1 MSHLYSK
8 PEVSYVRDGLLTSP
22 VERLDGRQSED
33 FRSIEFERGN
43 LLNSSGSCLVRT
55 KGCEWQTSIK
65 LEIAEGAEVSCID
78 TQVDFTSST
87 LNTSRIPE
95 NMSAGMLSNL
105 LRNTITLPIEQFR
118 IIDADEKSKWFR
130 LSISSTLATIDD
142 SSYSNII
149 DTLYLSV
156 FISLL
161 DVRLPHTQPL
171 NYEENQTDSLKI
183 GKQQS
188 KKGIDFELID
198 SHKGGFSL
206 EGLNDIPLSITI
218 NVIKGVHFID
228 ATSLE
233 DSIDDLISVT
243 LMFNQQGQIKGTQ
256 LNGKGEL
263 EYSQLN
269 GVIQTQVVS
278 HVIMPTKTLFSVWS
292 LFDICL
298 LVAGSVTISVSVSW
312 ASPDLLRDL
321 VLNESERKGMCIYI
335 IIVVAYSVF
344 AILRRRAIY
353 LKIFNLLL
361 ITLTLFAIIVDFLVG
376 GIITYYYYTDNHT
389 STIYGFVVI
398 LICLFLA
405 TVCIINERAKED
417 RFRRIDA
424 KRNVNKFAD

>member
-269 GVIQTQVVS
+269 GVIQT
-278 HVIMPTKTLFSVWS
+278 F
-292 LFDICL
+292 
-298 LVAGSVTISVSVSW
+298 
-312 ASPDLLRDL
+312 
-321 VLNESERKGMCIYI
+321 
-335 IIVVAYSVF
+335 
-344 AILRRRAIY
+344 
-353 LKIFNLLL
+353 
-361 ITLTLFAIIVDFLVG
+361 
-376 GIITYYYYTDNHT
+376 